1 MNGRRPTLPFSLPV
15 TVTIFP
21 ILSPTTVQYIAN
33 HSDSKMIFVEN
44 QEQLEKVLSVWE
56 RLPQLKQMIVFE
68 PLTAKPRANIYT
80 VVLSRKI

>member
-1 MNGRRPTLPFSLPV
+1 
-15 TVTIFP
+15 
-21 ILSPTTVQYIAN
+21 
-33 HSDSKMIFVEN
+33 MIFVEN